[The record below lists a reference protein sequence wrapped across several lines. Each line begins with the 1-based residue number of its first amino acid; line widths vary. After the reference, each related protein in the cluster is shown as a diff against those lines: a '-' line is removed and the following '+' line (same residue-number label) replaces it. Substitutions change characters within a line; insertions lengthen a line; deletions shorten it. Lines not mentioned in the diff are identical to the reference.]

1 MRVSFWGSEEPPKG
15 SEQRSH
21 ALSCAVREL
30 SRQKPVDRGGEAA
43 ASSYRPRSP
52 GSIVDQAGHLPP
64 GWAQQKRAESAGHRD
79 GGQGF

>member
-30 SRQKPVDRGGEAA
+30 TRQKPVDPE
-43 ASSYRPRSP
+43 
-52 GSIVDQAGHLPP
+52 DQAGHLPP